1 MELNY
6 TYSLKI
12 YTNLSYWEK
21 KQIDYYTKTYFEQKD
36 IEFYKPFNT
45 LNKYLILINAKNN
58 RIFGFISLINLE
70 DFRYQYKK
78 VYPNKE
84 LSIPTITLKGLFI
97 NNLFIHP
104 NYRKKSFGILIINH
118 IINYANNNN
127 FDHIVCQVYN
137 NNIPAMKLYQKMK
150 FRSYMVGICPNNN
163 QKCSILYYSK

>member
-12 YTNLSYWEK
+12 YKKLSYWEK
-21 KQIDYYTKTYFEQKD
+21 KQIDYYINTFFKKKD
-36 IEFYKPFNT
+36 IEFYKPFIN
-45 LNKYLILINAKNN
+45 LNKYLFFINSNNN

-70 DFRYQYKK
+70 EFRYQYNKI
-78 VYPNKE
+78 YPSKE
-84 LSIPTITLKGLFI
+84 LPIPTITLNGLFI

-104 NYRKKSFGILIINH
+104 KYRKKSFGILIINH

-137 NNIPAMKLYQKMK
+137 NNIPAMKLYQKMN
-150 FRSYMVGICPNNN
+150 FRSYMVGMCPDNN